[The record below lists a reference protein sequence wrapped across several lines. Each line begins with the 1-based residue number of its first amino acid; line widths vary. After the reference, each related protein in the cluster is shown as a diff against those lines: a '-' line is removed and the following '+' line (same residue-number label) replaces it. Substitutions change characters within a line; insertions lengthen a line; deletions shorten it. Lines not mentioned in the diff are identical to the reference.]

1 MPNVLPP
8 QQIEVSMLPQPR
20 QILVVIAGTLLLA
33 ACGDTGAPAG
43 PEGVSAARSEV
54 AAPDGRQI
62 VVFREGVA
70 DVQGAARRLTAEHRG
85 TLHFTYERALR
96 GFAASFPAAA
106 LDGLRRNPLIAYIE
120 PDAPVELHDTQLN
133 PPSWGIDRIDQV
145 DLPLSQSYTYPNTG
159 AGVNVYILDTG
170 IRLTHNDFGGRAQY
184 VPNGLGGNFVGDG
197 NANAADC
204 HGHGTHVAGT
214 AAGSSYGV
222 AKGASIWAARV
233 VNCEGSG
240 NVSMAIA
247 AVDWVTANAQRPA
260 VVNMSLGYGDVQSLR
275 TAVENSVAAGVVYA
289 VSAGNGDFLGRPLNA
304 CSGSPAGAPNALTVG
319 ATTSS
324 DAESSFSNYGTCVD
338 ILAPGSSIVS
348 AGYQS
353 NTGAATMSGTSM
365 SSPHVAGAAALYFAA
380 NPTATPATLM
390 AALKDNAIVGTIN
403 LHSRSL
409 SGGTANRFLNVSFI
423 GGGTPGNQS
432 PTANFGFSCSSL
444 TCSFTDTST
453 DLDGTIASR
462 NWIFGDGN
470 SSTATNPTH
479 TYAAAGTRNVTLTV
493 TDDDGAQNS
502 KTAVVTVT
510 APSSGIVLS
519 ATGYKVKGVK
529 TADLSWTGASGSVDV
544 FRGTTLLTTTSAT
557 TYTDNTGQKGGGSLS
572 YRVCNT
578 GTSVCS
584 NTVTVTF

>member
-1 MPNVLPP
+1 
-8 QQIEVSMLPQPR
+8 MLPHPR
-20 QILVVIAGTLLLA
+20 QTLIIVAGALLLA
-33 ACGDTGAPAG
+33 ACSDSGAPAG
-43 PEGVSAARSEV
+43 PEGVSAARSDLP
-54 AAPDGRQI
+54 APDGRQI
-62 VVFREGVA
+62 VVFRDGVP
-70 DVQGAARRLTAEHRG
+70 DVDAAARRLTAEHRG
-85 TLHFTYERALR
+85 TLHFTYARALR
-96 GFAASFPAAA
+96 GFAASFPNAA

-120 PDAPVELHDTQLN
+120 PDATVELHDTQLN
-133 PPSWGIDRIDQV
+133 PPSWGLDRIDQA

-159 AGVNVYILDTG
+159 SGVNVYILDTG

-222 AKGASIWAARV
+222 AKGANIWAARV
-233 VNCEGSG
+233 VNCQGSG

-353 NTGAATMSGTSM
+353 NSGIATMSGTSM

-380 NPTATPATLM
+380 NPTATPAQLM
-390 AALKDNAIVGTIN
+390 AALKDNSISGTIT
-403 LHSRSL
+403 LHSRSV

-423 GGGTPGNQS
+423 GGGTPGNQA
-432 PTANFGFSCSSL
+432 PAANFTFSCSSL

-453 DLDGTIASR
+453 DGDGTIASR
-462 NWIFGDGN
+462 SWNFGDGAG
-470 SSTATNPTH
+470 SSDANPTH
-479 TYAAAGTRNVTLTV
+479 TYATAGTRNVTLTV
-493 TDDDGAQNS
+493 TDDDGAQAS
-502 KTAVVTVT
+502 TTKPVTVS
-510 APSSGIVLS
+510 APGSGIELT
-519 ATGYKVKGVK
+519 ANGYKVKGVK
-529 TADLSWTGASGSVDV
+529 TVDLAWTGASGAVDV
-544 FRGTTLLTTTSAT
+544 YQGNTLLTTVSAT
-557 TYTDNTGQKGGGSLS
+557 SYTHSTGQKGGGSLS

-578 GTSVCS
+578 GSQVCS